1 MLSLS
6 KLLIQLFSSDL
17 ELKSDL
23 LTSITM
29 SMMNTNLK
37 DLYLGFDLHS

>member
-23 LTSITM
+23 QTSITIVDGYE
-29 SMMNTNLK
+29 LK
-37 DLYLGFDLHS
+37 GFIFTGFDLHS